1 MKKIKVLLSALAMVA
16 AMALVSCGGKAGD
29 DGTSSPA
36 ATGETVAFTM
46 TYNANAQWAA
56 PEFAVADDW
65 KSLEVVFADGTDF
78 DKIQFAVISDSVKAE
93 QSWGKE
99 YWSLYP
105 VATKTST
112 IVINDWFE
120 VNKDEESGK
129 TLKENGATKVSK
141 ISIQNKTKEAL
152 TVKVVSAKVTKAD
165 GSVIDVKPV
174 KDWGSTVN

>member
-46 TYNANAQWAA
+46 TYKANGQYAA
-56 PEFAVADDW
+56 PTFTVADDW
-65 KSLEVVFADGTDF
+65 KSIEVVFADGTDF
-78 DKIQFAVISDSVKAE
+78 DKIQFAVTSDSIKAK
-93 QSWGKE
+93 QDWGNE
-99 YWSLYP
+99 YYAMYP
-105 VATKTST
+105 AATKTST
-112 IVINDWFE
+112 IVLNDYLE
-120 VNKDEESGK
+120 VNKDESDK
-129 TLKENGATKVSK
+129 TLKDYGATKITA

-165 GSVIDVKPV
+165 GSVVDVKPV
-174 KDWGSTVN
+174 GDWGSTVN